1 MTETAAA
8 PGERLV
14 SGEAVELEVRV
25 ARAGSRVLALMLDIV
40 LQTVLLFGLLV
51 GTGIVVY
58 LTLRTNIFDG
68 GLFEAMI
75 VILMAVV
82 FIGYPVF
89 WETILRGRTPGKA
102 AMGLRVVRDDGG
114 PVRFR
119 HALARALVGLAIEW
133 PGLLFPVVSWLGS
146 LGVLMLN
153 PSGKRIGDLVA
164 GTIVIHERTPAGW
177 GWVPAMP
184 PPLARWAA
192 LLDLT
197 GLDDSLAL
205 AVRHFLA
212 RNREI
217 GEPARTALGQ
227 ALAREVADRTTP
239 PPPPGVPGW
248 AYLAAVLA
256 ERHRRSA
263 HRLARARAASA
274 TVWPGLYAAITPR
287 MLPPARPQPLGGQW
301 APLQPA
307 VPQPTVPQPQPPRPP
322 VPHA

>member
-1 MTETAAA
+1 MTDTAA

-40 LQTVLLFGLLV
+40 LQCLLLQALV
-51 GTGIVVY
+51 MITAIVVY
-58 LTLRTNIFDG
+58 LTLEANIFDG
-68 GLFEAMI
+68 GLLQAI
-75 VILMAVV
+75 VVILMVV
-82 FIGYPVF
+82 TLIGYPVF

-119 HALARALVGLAIEW
+119 HALTRALVGFAIEW

-184 PPLARWAA
+184 PPLTQWARN
-192 LLDLT
+192 LDLT

-227 ALAREVADRTTP
+227 ALAREVAACTTP
-239 PPPPGVPGW
+239 PPPPNVPGW

-256 ERHRRSA
+256 ERHRRASR
-263 HRLARARAASA
+263 RLARARAASA
-274 TVWPGLYAAITPR
+274 AVWPGLYTAITPR
-287 MLPPARPQPLGGQW
+287 ILPPSRPQQLGGQW
-301 APLQPA
+301 APLQP
-307 VPQPTVPQPQPPRPP
+307 PPDQVERRPHSP
-322 VPHA
+322 ML